1 MTFTSGTQWLQ
12 KFVKY
17 KLKRNQSILAL
28 WVGET
33 GTGKSYSAISC
44 AIKIDPSFNV
54 DRIVFDTKSFLHLI
68 NSGLPKGS
76 VIIYDDAGLGI
87 SNKDWYNEQVKVFGK
102 VVQSYRVKQII
113 TFITTPDIS
122 FIENQSRTLLNLLMQ
137 SDPIEQGTFYPKK
150 PYKPRNYTLKSG
162 NTYYVYPRF
171 FRRDRYGNVEKVVVS
186 KIHFPLPP
194 NDIIKEYEEKKRAF
208 IDKFYYDAET
218 KLADDEKPKP
228 KRKMNPNSLANLLNY
243 KKPEATSETI
253 SETIP

>member
-137 SDPIEQGTFYPKK
+137 SDPIKQGTFYPKI
-150 PYKPRNYTLKSG
+150 PYKPRNYSLKSG
-162 NTYYVYPRF
+162 NTYYIYPRTLM
-171 FRRDRYGNVEKVVVS
+171 RDEKNNLIKTRIQ
-186 KIHFPLPP
+186 KIQIPLPP
-194 NDIIKEYEEKKRAF
+194 EPIVEAYEKKKEGY
-208 IDKFYYDAET
+208 IDEYYKKAEAEIDQM
-218 KLADDEKPKP
+218 LNPKP
-228 KRKMNPNSLANLLNY
+228 KHVMNPNSLKNLKQNKI
-243 KKPEATSETI
+243 KKNK
-253 SETIP
+253 